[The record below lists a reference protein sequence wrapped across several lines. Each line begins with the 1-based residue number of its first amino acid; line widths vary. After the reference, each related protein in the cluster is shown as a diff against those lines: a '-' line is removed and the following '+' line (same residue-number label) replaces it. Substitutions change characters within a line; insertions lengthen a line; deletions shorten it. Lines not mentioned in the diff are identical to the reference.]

1 MWLMKYHNISVP
13 HWHIIFYSSMSLF
26 FLIIYK
32 KTLAD
37 SNYNKS
43 SIICTCDHC
52 DSTFFS
58 QHDLFGFCWQKWAN
72 KYLFCSFR
80 EREQNPSINLTKS
93 VWVTWVFWEN
103 KDWKLCWFKNVFFFI
118 SLLFLNQK
126 TCSDICLGQNAVV
139 YKFLQSILIYNF
151 FTNGGEIGEERKQRV
166 IKSVVFSFHKGAK
179 EVVDEANS
187 EGPNWNAA
195 IIEEVL
201 AMWLR
206 TEALKLV
213 VRGGD
218 WEGDQEEE
226 SCWT

>member
-1 MWLMKYHNISVP
+1 M
-13 HWHIIFYSSMSLF
+13 
-26 FLIIYK
+26 
-32 KTLAD
+32 
-37 SNYNKS
+37 
-43 SIICTCDHC
+43 
-52 DSTFFS
+52 
-58 QHDLFGFCWQKWAN
+58 
-72 KYLFCSFR
+72 
-80 EREQNPSINLTKS
+80 
-93 VWVTWVFWEN
+93 
-103 KDWKLCWFKNVFFFI
+103 
-118 SLLFLNQK
+118 
-126 TCSDICLGQNAVV
+126 V

-218 WEGDQEEE
+218 
-226 SCWT
+226 